1 MKTNLKV
8 ILAAVSLATVASPVM
23 AQSLINRPYVEQPA
37 ADISNARG
45 SVAGIRVERSARTER
60 AAPIAGRSHIQ
71 VDDAVHVAFPQQ
83 DNGN

>member
-8 ILAAVSLATVASPVM
+8 IMTAISLATLASPVM
-23 AQSLINRPYVEQPA
+23 AQSLINRAYVEQPA

-45 SVAGIRVERSARTER
+45 SVAGLRVERNARTER
-60 AAPIAGRSHIQ
+60 AEPVIGRSHIQ

>member
-8 ILAAVSLATVASPVM
+8 IAAAIGLATLASPVM
-23 AQSLINRPYVEQPA
+23 AQSLINRAYIEQSAA

-45 SVAGIRVERSARTER
+45 SVVGVRAER
-60 AAPIAGRSHIQ
+60 AARTAPVVERNQIH
-71 VDDAVHVAFPQQ
+71 VDDAVHVPFPQQ